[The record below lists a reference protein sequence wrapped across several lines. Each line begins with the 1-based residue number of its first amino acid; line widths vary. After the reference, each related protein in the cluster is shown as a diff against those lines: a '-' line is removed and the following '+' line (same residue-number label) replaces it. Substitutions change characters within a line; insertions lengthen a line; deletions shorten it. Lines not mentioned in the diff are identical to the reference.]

1 MKRAV
6 NASAPSQ
13 SKIDHIK
20 SGGKVKSQLGG
31 VKENKNVIQGKGG
44 KFTIT
49 EKEKKFEEAGVTRKK
64 RNYVMYESKLGT
76 EKEQEVQHVKEV
88 KKQKPKP
95 KVVPQPR
102 NEEKIITQI
111 KRVEY
116 LDNYQYHE
124 TKDIKD
130 NDPNK
135 QSIVTHQRL
144 GDIVG
149 GTYEEKTFQRITMN
163 DPGRGPKLYSQQT
176 TKTTTRRNAAGQP
189 TTTTQ
194 RSNSAS
200 RSVPAKSREQRNEMQ
215 KLASNPNLRGAP
227 KKPAPAA
234 PTRQP
239 ITTAP
244 KKTTTTTTKPTSSR
258 PPAAPATRTTTT
270 TTRTTSSRSPA
281 PKGPAAPGTKKTTT
295 TTTTT
300 TTKNTSSRSPAPKGP
315 AAPGA
320 RNTTTTTTKKTTT
333 TTRTTSSRSPDA
345 KSPAGGATKKTTTT
359 TRTTTS
365 RSPAPK
371 TQQVTVKKTTRTQSA
386 ERGRRH

>member
-6 NASAPSQ
+6 NASGASQ
-13 SKIDHIK
+13 SKVDHIK

-31 VKENKNVIQGKGG
+31 VKENKNVIQGKAG

-76 EKEQEVQHVKEV
+76 EKEQEVQHIKEV
-88 KKQKPKP
+88 KKPKP

-102 NEEKIITQI
+102 NEEKIITQM

-124 TKDIKD
+124 TKNIKD

-149 GTYEEKTFQRITMN
+149 GTYEETTFKRITMN

-176 TKTTTRRNAAGQP
+176 TKTTTRRNPAGQ
-189 TTTTQ
+189 TTKTTQ

-200 RSVPAKSREQRNEMQ
+200 RSVPAKSREQRNEIQ
-215 KLASNPNLRGAP
+215 KLASDTNLRGAP

-234 PTRQP
+234 PSRQP
-239 ITTAP
+239 P
-244 KKTTTTTTKPTSSR
+244 KKTTTTTTTTTRTTSSR
-258 PPAAPATRTTTT
+258 PQAAPATRTTTT
-270 TTRTTSSRSPA
+270 TTKTTSSRSPA

-315 AAPGA
+315 AAPGG

-359 TRTTTS
+359 RTTTS

-371 TQQVTVKKTTRTQSA
+371 AQQVTVKKTTRTQSA
-386 ERGRRH
+386 QRGRRH

>member
-20 SGGKVKSQLGG
+20 SGGKVKSQVGG

-49 EKEKKFEEAGVTRKK
+49 EKEKKFEEAGVARKK

-244 KKTTTTTTKPTSSR
+244 KKTTTTTTKTTSSR

>member
-49 EKEKKFEEAGVTRKK
+49 EKEKKFEEAGVARKK

-244 KKTTTTTTKPTSSR
+244 KKTTTTTKTTSSR

>member
-20 SGGKVKSQLGG
+20 SGGKVKSQVGG

-49 EKEKKFEEAGVTRKK
+49 EKEKKFEEAGVARKK

-76 EKEQEVQHVKEV
+76 EKEQEFQHVKEV

-244 KKTTTTTTKPTSSR
+244 KKTTTTTTKTTSSR